1 MKKLVITLVTL
12 LTAYH
17 YSQAQL
23 SYGARAGL
31 NMSKISFTD
40 EDFKTK
46 FQPGFSI
53 GLYGKYAL
61 NKNMAVQVEAAFS
74 REGTKEERISSGSK
88 GRINKSYMQ
97 IPLLFQYKI
106 VKGLYAEAGPQFGI
120 LIASKE
126 KYGNNSQ
133 ENNIKPY
140 YKPVD
145 IRVPIGVG
153 YDLNDVVKGLSVD
166 LRYSFSL
173 SKINKVAVGGGNLK
187 NQVIGLTVFY
197 NIAQLF
203 SK

>member
-12 LTAYH
+12 LAAYH
-17 YSQAQL
+17 FSQAQL

-31 NMSKISFTD
+31 NVSKISFTND
-40 EDFKTK
+40 DFKTK

-61 NKNMAVQVEAAFS
+61 NKAMAVQVETFFS
-74 REGTKEERISSGSK
+74 REGTKEERVSSGTK
-88 GRINKSYMQ
+88 GNINKSYVQ
-97 IPLLFQYKI
+97 IPLLFQYKF

-120 LIASKE
+120 LVASKE
-126 KYGNNSQ
+126 KYGNGN
-133 ENNIKPY
+133 NNIKPY

-173 SKINKVAVGGGNLK
+173 SKINKIAVGGGNLK
-187 NQVIGLTVFY
+187 NQVIGLSAFY
-197 NIAQLF
+197 NIGQLF
-203 SK
+203 AK